1 MGQKRGRGHVIPET
15 RAPATALSR
24 GGRCRDAGPPH
35 WGSPQPRVPAQTDS
49 RRAPL
54 PPSRFLCR
62 KRWHSAPNATPPR
75 AGDGKAGEHHPCH
88 CHLGTRDPGRDRGG
102 RWGRPAR
109 AFGGNCGQVV
119 SGPFP
124 SPASDPPRSLGLSA
138 PPRSPEPPRSHKRA
152 PDAGCTRCE
161 PGTRAIAA
169 TNEDAKPPWE
179 SAPAQTREPGVYACA
194 QGAGGALGPDVPAGQ
209 PGGVSTSTPASSG
222 SLAMFAFEQFGG

>member
-1 MGQKRGRGHVIPET
+1 MQGHPIGAVRSLEYLLRPTRGELRCHRHVFSVGSDGTAHRMPLLHGLGTERRVSTIPVAVTSAHET
-15 RAPATALSR
+15 R
-24 GGRCRDAGPPH
+24 
-35 WGSPQPRVPAQTDS
+35 
-49 RRAPL
+49 
-54 PPSRFLCR
+54 
-62 KRWHSAPNATPPR
+62 
-75 AGDGKAGEHHPCH
+75 
-88 CHLGTRDPGRDRGG
+88 GRDRGG

-109 AFGGNCGQVV
+109 AFGGNCEQVV
-119 SGPFP
+119 PGPFP

-179 SAPAQTREPGVYACA
+179 SAPAQTREPGVIRMR
-194 QGAGGALGPDVPAGQ
+194 AGGGGVLGPDVPAGQ